1 MEFKMQS
8 LTEVWKDIKLYCL
21 GLIALLGIVVGSVFS
36 YQTVV
41 KPITSSF
48 TIGQVK
54 AAGED
59 ESNVDMS
66 YSFYDMTAWLA
77 AFYNAAS
84 SPSGYQTIKG
94 NVDEAGYKYH
104 SLLTQAAIEGANTQ
118 DKEGKGKWTYADK
131 TWVNPITSNIGGGG
145 ALLGFPDQLIIKGKI
160 LGFFASKT
168 SSSTVDYSYDSLS
181 STESKSYN
189 SLETYAYY
197 GASLDA
203 LGIDS
208 NVGVGLSGFHPI
220 RLVGGAIVWIG
231 YILSS
236 SAELLFKVV
245 ISILKVTNPFNWFTE
260 GFNYVWSSADKNSAL
275 AGLTS
280 LVSGMYKTF
289 FNFGWVVMI
298 PVTIAML
305 LFMFI
310 FTGNGRQNQ
319 GLIKSKAAKF
329 RYFIVYFLF
338 LAVGVPVLG
347 TSYTA
352 GLNALSE
359 TFNSSNVGNGATNVD
374 SIIYSTYVDNKSWIE
389 NNRMYLPN
397 DVPLTWNRNNSDV
410 TNFNK
415 ANVRKYALSI
425 NALNHDDAATAKS
438 NSANISW
445 NVNDKK
451 SDQNKTS
458 NSVNALLLSYMN
470 SSIYPASNWETLV
483 KAKLTDAIKKG
494 GSNSDKGSLVNR
506 MSASATELTS
516 KKGYEYLAYVNPHV
530 QEGEGGIKI
539 DDVQWWKLKV
549 VEYKFGEY
557 PNIFLSKGFADD
569 GLGGIIS
576 NTLKGASGE
585 KSGWVELKANP
596 SVEIKPD
603 LVYNGPDYKA
613 TMSYL
618 EMFNYLNSKF
628 TPNKVQVY
636 STNALASNV
645 SRETH
650 AVVNQVGAGYVHKF
664 MIWLNTVTLLFGIA
678 FLAIGYAGSMLIGS
692 FKRYTNLIMS
702 IFMGTMGMQKAM
714 VKSAAGTIMLIFEV
728 VATLVTYELV
738 KTIYMAIPDILTSA
752 VAGLNGG
759 STVTTSILTHI
770 GLPVAVAD
778 LGGFVLVIFSLI
790 LSVII
795 LAWALL
801 VFLRIRKPI
810 MEMADSTF
818 TSLIAK
824 LFYAD
829 ADMAKGEDGKGGS
842 TGMNSDVAA
851 AAGAAGAF
859 FSSNVEGAE
868 GDDNDGFVDSNNEET
883 TENEEDIEEDGP
895 KEKGEEQETPRSD
908 SKEANS
914 KETEKLGEG
923 VKDQKG
929 VDRSQ
934 GKDGKP
940 AEANSEAP
948 KGEDGSGESGEDGM
962 SAKEAAEAAEIAKAN
977 SQQSPSVSGSGKQEG
992 ESKGVTSVSDDDTV
1006 NVEASSET
1014 PAEKESETPASTGTL
1029 SPEIP
1034 GAKGSGK
1041 DGTSGKQSDGVSAS
1055 SESGKLEK
1063 GTKTDSPEEL
1073 AKQGAVEASKE
1084 LASHAESGRSNG
1096 SGSTST
1102 SRSQQHRQQAK
1113 VEAIGSRESASQA
1126 KSDAISSAKDASQGT
1141 RNVASGVGSIAAGVS
1156 AIASGDASGKEMV
1169 GQGVQQTIEG
1179 AKQLGSSI
1187 SSGVSS
1193 VKNVASSVG
1202 QGVSAVANAGAS
1214 VGTAIADS
1222 KVGQATGKVASKVG
1236 SVAGAGAAS
1245 LGGAVL
1251 NAGLEGAGLQP
1262 VARRVNSSTSGSN
1275 AGSVTSTI
1283 TTTTTSGGSGGATTT
1298 TTVTSQ
1304 TQAGPQGGG
1313 SRQAQSSGGVLRRV
1327 GNHVENEVKQSLVDM
1342 APGGG
1347 ISNGSGTT
1355 IVQRQT
1361 SSRGNNGTSTVINTT
1376 TTSSG
1381 GSNQT
1386 VQKQVTSQGNQNG
1399 TVLLHSTTSGQ
1410 KQNLTISSKI
1420 PSQGGGSESP
1430 VLKSAPNG
1438 GSGRGPVGNGYH
1450 PEQRQ
1455 TVSSG
1460 SLDQTTH
1467 TTTTTTSVILNRGGN
1482 SGPRN
1487 VPQSQGNILKKAGNH
1502 VESEVHKALSD
1513 MSGIPTSSANSDDIA
1528 NELMEKMKREDIAR
1542 ARKKRFN
1549 RPR

>member
-1 MEFKMQS
+1 MEFKVQS
-8 LTEVWKDIKLYCL
+8 LTEVWKDTKLYCL
-21 GLIALLGIVVGSVFS
+21 GLVAVLGIVVGSVFS

-41 KPITSSF
+41 KPIASSF
-48 TIGQVK
+48 MIGQVK
-54 AAGED
+54 ADD
-59 ESNVDMS
+59 ENTVDMS

-245 ISILKVTNPFNWFTE
+245 ISILKVTNPFNWFAE
-260 GFNYVWSSADKNSAL
+260 GFNYVWSSDDKNSAL

-289 FNFGWVVMI
+289 SNFGWVVMI

-603 LVYNGPDYKA
+603 LVYGSKA

-829 ADMAKGEDGKGGS
+829 ADMAKGENGKGGS

-883 TENEEDIEEDGP
+883 TENEEDIEEGGP

-1055 SESGKLEK
+1055 SESGK
-1063 GTKTDSPEEL
+1063 
-1073 AKQGAVEASKE
+1073 
-1084 LASHAESGRSNG
+1084 
-1096 SGSTST
+1096 
-1102 SRSQQHRQQAK
+1102 
-1113 VEAIGSRESASQA
+1113 
-1126 KSDAISSAKDASQGT
+1126 
-1141 RNVASGVGSIAAGVS
+1141 
-1156 AIASGDASGKEMV
+1156 
-1169 GQGVQQTIEG
+1169 
-1179 AKQLGSSI
+1179 
-1187 SSGVSS
+1187 
-1193 VKNVASSVG
+1193 
-1202 QGVSAVANAGAS
+1202 
-1214 VGTAIADS
+1214 
-1222 KVGQATGKVASKVG
+1222 VASKVG

-1361 SSRGNNGTSTVINTT
+1361 SSGGNNGTSTVINTT

-1399 TVLLHSTTSGQ
+1399 TVLLHSTISGQ
-1410 KQNLTISSKI
+1410 KQNLTNSSKI
-1420 PSQGGGSESP
+1420 QFQGGGSESP

-1460 SLDQTTH
+1460 SSGQMSH

>member
-41 KPITSSF
+41 KPIASSF

-245 ISILKVTNPFNWFTE
+245 ISILKVTNPFNWFAE

-289 FNFGWVVMI
+289 SNFGWVVMI

-934 GKDGKP
+934 GKDGKL

-1376 TTSSG
+1376 TTLSG

-1528 NELMEKMKREDIAR
+1528 NELMEKMKREDIVR